1 MIPPWAV
8 ALLGMAVA
16 ASVVARWWHAPPR
29 RPRPWPNTIGADD
42 GPHTV
47 VSRSSSAPRTVTL
60 DRSVLGVGAV
70 GVAVL
75 TVVFI
80 TEPVLGLGAGV
91 VVAVVLSRRGRR
103 SATRLR
109 ARREA
114 ALPELMDALVALVHA
129 GLTPPMA
136 WRELLLGC
144 PADLRDP
151 IAAVCHRMDRGDPF
165 ADALGQL
172 LVDIGPGAHVLV
184 DTLVTAERYG
194 LPLGPV
200 LERLSAEAAAQR
212 RRSIEARSRQL
223 PVRLS
228 FPLVLCTLPS
238 FVLLAIVPVLVTAL
252 SSLPRP

>member
-1 MIPPWAV
+1 MMPPWAV
-8 ALLGMAVA
+8 ALTGMIVA

-29 RPRPWPNTIGADD
+29 RPRPWPNTTGDDD

-47 VSRSSSAPRTVTL
+47 VSQASSASRTITVG
-60 DRSVLGVGAV
+60 RSALVVGAV

-75 TVVFI
+75 TAVFLL
-80 TEPVLGLGAGV
+80 EPVLGIGAGV
-91 VVAVVLSRRGRR
+91 MLAVGLRHRGRR
-103 SATRLR
+103 SAARLR

-136 WRELLLGC
+136 WRELRLGC
-144 PADLRDP
+144 PADLHDP
-151 IAAVCHRMDRGDPF
+151 VAAVCHRMDRGDPF
-165 ADALGQL
+165 ADALAQL

-200 LERLSAEAAAQR
+200 LERLSTEAAAQR
-212 RRSIEARSRQL
+212 RRSTEARSRQL